1 MKAVIE
7 FENVDVETGEV
18 MRSQATAL
26 ASMTE
31 NGMKLTYVED
41 VSGDGHKTR
50 CTMLFSDKRLRVTR
64 SGELNSDFVY
74 EHGLTH
80 HTQYATGYGSIP
92 VTLQTKHFLH
102 TAEGIDYEAAV
113 LEEEFS
119 LRLALQYTMEM
130 GNESPMERKMKVHV
144 HNLADEV

>member
-31 NGMKLTYVED
+31 QGMKLTYVED
-41 VSGDGHKTR
+41 VSGMDTR
-50 CTMLFSDKRLRVTR
+50 HAITMIFSNNQLRVTR

-80 HTQYATGYGSIP
+80 HTKYATGYGSIP

-113 LEEEFS
+113 LAEEFS
-119 LRLALQYTMEM
+119 CALHCNIPWRWEM
-130 GNESPMERKMKVHV
+130 SRRWSGR
-144 HNLADEV
+144 

>member
-18 MRSQATAL
+18 MRSQVTAL

-31 NGMKLTYVED
+31 QGMKLTYVGD

-50 CTMLFSDKRLRVTR
+50 CTMIFSNNQLRVTR

-80 HTQYATGYGSIP
+80 HTKYATGYGSIP

-113 LEEEFS
+113 LAEEFS

-144 HNLADEV
+144 HNLAE

>member
-18 MRSQATAL
+18 MRSQANTLRA
-26 ASMTE
+26 MTE
-31 NGMKLTYVED
+31 QGTTYLLREM
-41 VSGDGHKTR
+41 SGDGHKTR
-50 CTMLFSDKRLRVTR
+50 CTMIFSDNRLRVTR

-80 HTQYATGYGSIP
+80 HTKYATGYGSIP

-113 LEEEFS
+113 LAEEFS

-130 GNESPMERKMKVHV
+130 GNELPMERKMKVHV
-144 HNLADEV
+144 HNLAD

>member
-31 NGMKLTYVED
+31 QGMKLTYVED

-50 CTMLFSDKRLRVTR
+50 L
-64 SGELNSDFVY
+64 
-74 EHGLTH
+74 
-80 HTQYATGYGSIP
+80 
-92 VTLQTKHFLH
+92 
-102 TAEGIDYEAAV
+102 
-113 LEEEFS
+113 S
-119 LRLALQYTMEM
+119 LI
-130 GNESPMERKMKVHV
+130 HI
-144 HNLADEV
+144 

>member
-31 NGMKLTYVED
+31 QGMKLTYAED

-50 CTMLFSDKRLRVTR
+50 CTMIFSNNRLRVTR

-80 HTQYATGYGSIP
+80 HTKYATGYGSIP

-113 LEEEFS
+113 LAEEFS

-144 HNLADEV
+144 HNLADEA

>member
-31 NGMKLTYVED
+31 QGMKLTYVED

-50 CTMLFSDKRLRVTR
+50 CTMIFSNNQLRVTR
-64 SGELNSDFVY
+64 SGAWVNASY
-74 EHGLTH
+74 E
-80 HTQYATGYGSIP
+80 ICNW
-92 VTLQTKHFLH
+92 
-102 TAEGIDYEAAV
+102 
-113 LEEEFS
+113 
-119 LRLALQYTMEM
+119 LRFDS
-130 GNESPMERKMKVHV
+130 GD
-144 HNLADEV
+144 LADEAFPAYGRGYRL

>member
-18 MRSQATAL
+18 MRSQVTAL

-31 NGMKLTYVED
+31 QGMKLTYVED

-50 CTMLFSDKRLRVTR
+50 CTMIFSDNRLRVTR

-74 EHGLTH
+74 E
-80 HTQYATGYGSIP
+80 QERSIYA
-92 VTLQTKHFLH
+92 
-102 TAEGIDYEAAV
+102 
-113 LEEEFS
+113 
-119 LRLALQYTMEM
+119 
-130 GNESPMERKMKVHV
+130 
-144 HNLADEV
+144 

>member
-18 MRSQATAL
+18 MRSQVTAL

-31 NGMKLTYVED
+31 QGMKLTYVED

-50 CTMLFSDKRLRVTR
+50 CTMIFSDNRLRVTR

-80 HTQYATGYGSIP
+80 HTKYATGYGSIP

-102 TAEGIDYEAAV
+102 TAGY
-113 LEEEFS
+113 
-119 LRLALQYTMEM
+119 RL
-130 GNESPMERKMKVHV
+130 
-144 HNLADEV
+144 

>member
-31 NGMKLTYVED
+31 QGMKLTYVED

-50 CTMLFSDKRLRVTR
+50 CTMIFSNNQLRVTR

-80 HTQYATGYGSIP
+80 HTKYATGYGSIP

-102 TAEGIDYEAAV
+102 TIMRQP
-113 LEEEFS
+113 FWQ
-119 LRLALQYTMEM
+119 RNFPCALHCNIPWRWEM
-130 GNESPMERKMKVHV
+130 SRRWSGR
-144 HNLADEV
+144 

>member
-31 NGMKLTYVED
+31 QGMKLTYVED

-50 CTMLFSDKRLRVTR
+50 CTMIFSDNRLRVTR
-64 SGELNSDFVY
+64 SGASY
-74 EHGLTH
+74 E
-80 HTQYATGYGSIP
+80 IC
-92 VTLQTKHFLH
+92 
-102 TAEGIDYEAAV
+102 D
-113 LEEEFS
+113 
-119 LRLALQYTMEM
+119 RLWLDS
-130 GNESPMERKMKVHV
+130 GDP
-144 HNLADEV
+144 ADEAFPAHGRGYRL